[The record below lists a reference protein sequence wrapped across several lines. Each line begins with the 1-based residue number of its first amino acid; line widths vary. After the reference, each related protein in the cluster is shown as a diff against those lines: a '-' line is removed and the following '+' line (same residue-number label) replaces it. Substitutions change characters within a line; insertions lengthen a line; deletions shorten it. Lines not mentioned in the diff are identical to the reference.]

1 MDIIE
6 NDYNMIENIK
16 DCEIFINNI
25 INRIERILKSIN
37 SMIIYLN
44 SNLKF
49 LKLQEAD
56 EKAIDSILSLERDL
70 FIYND
75 LEKSLLN
82 TIMEKNC
89 FKKSFFILESVKKYN
104 KIFGI
109 GEFYSYKSC
118 FNQEEID

>member
-6 NDYNMIENIK
+6 NDYNMIESIE

-25 INRIERILKSIN
+25 INRIELILKSIN
-37 SMIIYLN
+37 SMNIYLN

-56 EKAIDSILSLERDL
+56 EKAFDSILLLERDL

-82 TIMEKNC
+82 TIKEKNC

-109 GEFYSYKSC
+109 GEFHSYKSC